1 MKNSGIEWIGE
12 IPDSWKVMRLKEAI
26 ESHFGGCWGE
36 EASEDDGILCIRIAD
51 FDFDR
56 QTIKSSASTKRQY
69 STAQLEKGLLQ
80 DGDLI
85 LEKSGGGEKTSVGR
99 VVVFEQKMFPCK
111 AMFANFSECLRLKR
125 NLHNEKYCA
134 YLLKALYYTKEMSCF
149 YRQTT
154 GIQNLDIAEYLS
166 MDLCFP
172 SRKEQ
177 DVIVDCLN
185 EKLTEVD
192 KLIEVQQAQIEKLKE
207 YKQSVITEAVTKGLD
222 PTAPM
227 KDSGVEWIGNIPE
240 GWEVRRGKSIFR
252 QRNEKGNAV
261 CLQLLSPTQRYGVI
275 PQELYDKI
283 SGMTAVKL
291 SLSVDLATM
300 KTIHKGDYC
309 ISLRSFQGGF
319 EYSMYEGVVSPAY
332 QVFYAYEK
340 ISDGYY
346 KYLFKEKGFISEM
359 NSFTLTI
366 RDGKNISFGDF
377 ADSMIVYPPI
387 SVQQQIVDYLDNKC
401 AKIDKLIALKQSKID
416 KLQEYKKSLIYEYVT
431 GKKEIV

>member
-12 IPDSWKVMRLKEAI
+12 IPDSWKMIPNKYLFIDHSSKVGSDWCKYKLLSLTTAGVKEKDVNATGGKVPDSYENYQTVEPGDMVFCLFDLDCSAVFSGLSRYFGMITSAYDVLAPNSAFLDALFADYWFQYVFSDRYYKMYSKNIRYTVTTEMFGATNTPIPPMQIQKRIGIALKNK
-26 ESHFGGCWGE
+26 C
-36 EASEDDGILCIRIAD
+36 AD
-51 FDFDR
+51 
-56 QTIKSSASTKRQY
+56 
-69 STAQLEKGLLQ
+69 
-80 DGDLI
+80 
-85 LEKSGGGEKTSVGR
+85 
-99 VVVFEQKMFPCK
+99 
-111 AMFANFSECLRLKR
+111 
-125 NLHNEKYCA
+125 
-134 YLLKALYYTKEMSCF
+134 
-149 YRQTT
+149 
-154 GIQNLDIAEYLS
+154 
-166 MDLCFP
+166 
-172 SRKEQ
+172 
-177 DVIVDCLN
+177 
-185 EKLTEVD
+185 VD

-207 YKQSVITEAVTKGLD
+207 YKQSVITEAVTKGLN

-227 KDSGVEWIGNIPE
+227 KDSGVEWIGKIPE

-377 ADSMIVYPPI
+377 ADSTIVYPPI
-387 SVQQQIVDYLDNKC
+387 SVQQQIVDYLDDKC
-401 AKIDKLIALKQSKID
+401 AKIDKLIALKQSKIE

-431 GKKEIV
+431 GKKEVI

>member
-12 IPDSWKVMRLKEAI
+12 IPDSWKIMRLKDVV

-69 STAQLEKGLLQ
+69 SISQLEKGVLQ

-134 YLLKALYYTKEMSCF
+134 YLLKALYYTKDMSCF
-149 YRQTT
+149 YHQTT

-227 KDSGVEWIGNIPE
+227 KDSGVEWIGKIPE
-240 GWEVRRGKSIFR
+240 GWMVVQLSSLFYEHKCKNVGMKST
-252 QRNEKGNAV
+252 N
-261 CLQLLSPTQRYGVI
+261 L
-275 PQELYDKI
+275 
-283 SGMTAVKL
+283 L
-291 SLSVDLATM
+291 SLSYGTIKRKNIASCEGLLPESFEGYNVISKDDIVLRLTDLQNDQ
-300 KTIHKGDYC
+300 K
-309 ISLRSFQGGF
+309 SLRTGLSTEDGIVT
-319 EYSMYEGVVSPAY
+319 SAY
-332 QVFYAYEK
+332 VTLRKRNSNLDVRYMHYFLHTF
-340 ISDGYY
+340 DVC
-346 KYLFKEKGFISEM
+346 KGFYGLGSGVRQGL
-359 NSFTLTI
+359 SFDGIKKLTMLFPTLCDQERI
-366 RDGKNISFGDF
+366 ANYIDCRI
-377 ADSMIVYPPI
+377 AE
-387 SVQQQIVDYLDNKC
+387 
-401 AKIDKLIALKQSKID
+401 IDKLIALKQSKIE

>member
-1 MKNSGIEWIGE
+1 MVRSMKNSGIEWIGQ
-12 IPDSWKVMRLKEAI
+12 IPDSWKVMRLKDAI

-149 YRQTT
+149 YHQTT

-166 MDLCFP
+166 MNLCFP

-227 KDSGVEWIGNIPE
+227 KDSGVEWIGKIPE
-240 GWEVRRGKSIFR
+240 DWELIKIGSLFAC
-252 QRNEKGNAV
+252 RNEKV
-261 CLQLLSPTQRYGVI
+261 SDSEFSP
-275 PQELYDKI
+275 
-283 SGMTAVKL
+283 
-291 SLSVDLATM
+291 LSVSRGGIVPQMENVAKSDA
-300 KTIHKGDYC
+300 GDNRKLVLKNDFV
-309 ISLRSFQGGF
+309 INSRSDRKQSCG
-319 EYSMYEGVVSPAY
+319 VSPLDGSVSLINTVLYPIAASVIIPEY
-332 QVFYAYEK
+332 VNIVMKNYGFAEEFYRWGHGIVA
-340 ISDGYY
+340 D
-346 KYLFKEKGFISEM
+346 LWTTRWQEM
-359 NSFTLTI
+359 KS
-366 RDGKNISFGDF
+366 
-377 ADSMIVYPPI
+377 IVLPI
-387 SVQQQIVDYLDNKC
+387 PSIEIQKQIVKTLSKR
-401 AKIDKLIALKQSKID
+401 IDTINTLIALKQSKIE

-431 GKKEIV
+431 GKKEVIGY

>member
-1 MKNSGIEWIGE
+1 MKNSGIEWIGQ
-12 IPDSWKVMRLKEAI
+12 IPDSWKMIPNKYLFIDHSSKVGSDWCKYKLLSLTTAGVKEKDVNSTGGKVPDSYENYQTVEPGDMVFCLFDLDCSAVFSGLSRYFGMITSAYDVLAPNSAFLDALFADYWFQYVFSDRYYKMYSKNIRYTVTTEMFGATNTPIPPMQIQKRIGIALKN
-26 ESHFGGCWGE
+26 
-36 EASEDDGILCIRIAD
+36 
-51 FDFDR
+51 
-56 QTIKSSASTKRQY
+56 K
-69 STAQLEKGLLQ
+69 
-80 DGDLI
+80 
-85 LEKSGGGEKTSVGR
+85 
-99 VVVFEQKMFPCK
+99 
-111 AMFANFSECLRLKR
+111 
-125 NLHNEKYCA
+125 CA
-134 YLLKALYYTKEMSCF
+134 
-149 YRQTT
+149 
-154 GIQNLDIAEYLS
+154 
-166 MDLCFP
+166 
-172 SRKEQ
+172 
-177 DVIVDCLN
+177 
-185 EKLTEVD
+185 EVD

-227 KDSGVEWIGNIPE
+227 KDSGVEWIGKIPE

-377 ADSMIVYPPI
+377 ADSTIVYPPI
-387 SVQQQIVDYLDNKC
+387 SVQQQIVDYLDDKC
-401 AKIDKLIALKQSKID
+401 AKIDKLIALKQSKIE
-416 KLQEYKKSLIYEYVT
+416 KLQGYKKSLIYEYVT
-431 GKKEIV
+431 GKKEVI

>member
-149 YRQTT
+149 YHQTT